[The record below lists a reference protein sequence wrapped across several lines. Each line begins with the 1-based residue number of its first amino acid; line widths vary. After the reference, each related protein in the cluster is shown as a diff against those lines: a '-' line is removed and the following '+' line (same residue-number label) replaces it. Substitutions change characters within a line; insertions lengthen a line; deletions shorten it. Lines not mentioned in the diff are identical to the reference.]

1 MRYSYLL
8 FLLLLTNFIFGQT
21 KIKGQ
26 VIDFDTTIPIAFAK
40 ITYEKKTVFADWEGK
55 FSLEITD
62 FKKPLYIRYKGYYE
76 KPTYVVNDGKL
87 FIIKLTQ
94 DINKIKNEYYSLN
107 KVNHIVKKVIENKK
121 NTQPEKALDS
131 YEYKNYEYLQVT
143 ANPDSISGE
152 IDKIYKKNIF
162 GKQILKLDSTN
173 YKFKKLVE
181 ESHIYQTEKVNLIQH
196 NQNTSKETVLATR
209 MAGFKEPLYE
219 FLGLK
224 LISYSVYDNPF
235 ELLEIPLQNPI
246 SNYGRK
252 LYTYHLLD
260 STEIQNRKVYR
271 IYFEPKKLR
280 ANRLRGLLY
289 VDAENFSVAKAYY
302 RIYGIVNV
310 NASYTFNYLKKE
322 NIWFPEKR
330 KIIISKG
337 SNSEDL
343 NILGGTI
350 KFRSSLEQGLD
361 NNTSDRTVLII
372 ESTPF
377 DIKINHPVKLKF
389 DGIKVYV
396 PESSL
401 KKSEKYWTSI
411 AKDTIDIRKMKTY
424 ISLDSLSQSSNIER
438 KIFLGKKIINGYL
451 PISYVDLD
459 LRSLL
464 KYNNYEGFRVG
475 LGVVTNNK
483 VSEEY
488 KVALYGAYGF
498 KDEGFK
504 YGITPSYLL
513 NKLDE
518 TWLSLSYIDDVS
530 EIGQTTFAT
539 DSRRFRVYD
548 PRPFN
553 ISTFYN
559 NRISSAF
566 IESKILPKTS
576 AYFSISQNEIT
587 PLFDYTFINN
597 GQSFSNYN
605 LTSAQF
611 SIQWNPFSSYMQTPL
626 GKIEIEKRHPKFS
639 LQITQ
644 TIPEILGNNFNFTKV
659 DFKTFYEIQFLSGQK
674 SSFLFQTGL
683 AFGDIPLTQLYAI
696 APNNLNKDAI
706 LKRITFAGK
715 NSFETMYYNE
725 FFSDKYVSMQLKHTF
740 NRVNIGYKLNPEF
753 TVVTRMAFGTID
765 NPENHIGLP
774 FKSLE
779 KGFFESGVE
788 CNKLFK
794 GLGLVAFY
802 RYGNYQLANFDD
814 NIAIKISYSLDLG
827 L

>member
-8 FLLLLTNFIFGQT
+8 LILFFTNFIFGQT

-40 ITYEKKTVFADWEGK
+40 ITYEKTTVFADWEGK
-55 FSLEITD
+55 FSIEITD
-62 FKKPLYIRYKGYYE
+62 FKKPLYVIYKGYYE
-76 KPTYVVNDGKL
+76 KPAYASNDGTL
-87 FIIKLTQ
+87 FIVKLTQ
-94 DINKIKNEYYSLN
+94 DINKVKNEYYSLN
-107 KVNHIVKKVIENKK
+107 KVNHIIKKVIENKK
-121 NTQPEKALDS
+121 NTQPEKALNS
-131 YEYKNYEYLQVT
+131 YEYKNYEYIQVT

-162 GKQILKLDSTN
+162 GKRKIKLDSTN

-181 ESHIYQTEKVNLIQH
+181 KSHIYQTEKVNLIQH
-196 NQNTSKETVLATR
+196 KNNTNKETVLGAR

-224 LISYSVYDNPF
+224 LISYSVYENPF
-235 ELLEIPLQNPI
+235 EILEIPVQNPI

-260 STEIQNRKVYR
+260 STQIQNRKVYR

-289 VDAENFSVAKAYY
+289 VDAENFSIAKAYY
-302 RIYGIVNV
+302 RIYGIVNI
-310 NASYTFNYLKKE
+310 NATYTFDYLEKE
-322 NIWFPEKR
+322 KIWFPEKR
-330 KIIISKG
+330 KIVLSKG

-343 NILGGTI
+343 TILGGTI
-350 KFRSSLEQGLD
+350 KFRASLEQDLE
-361 NNTSDRTVLII
+361 NNASDRTVLLL

-377 DIKINHPVKLKF
+377 DIKINEPLELKF

-401 KKSEKYWTSI
+401 KKPDKYWNSI
-411 AKDTIDIRKMKTY
+411 AKDTIDKRKMKTY
-424 ISLDSLSQSSNIER
+424 TSLDSLSQSSNIER

-459 LRSLL
+459 LRSII
-464 KYNNYEGFRVG
+464 KYNNFEGFRLG
-475 LGVVTNNK
+475 LGAVTNDK
-483 VSEEY
+483 LSDKY
-488 KVALYGAYGF
+488 KIAFYGAYGL
-498 KDEGFK
+498 KDNAFK

-513 NKLDE
+513 NKEDE
-518 TWLSLSYIDDVS
+518 TWVSVSYIDDVS

-539 DSRRFRVYD
+539 DSRRFRIYD

-553 ISTFYN
+553 ISTFYK

-566 IESKILPKTS
+566 IESKIIPKTS
-576 AYFSISQNEIT
+576 TYFSIAQSEIT
-587 PLFDYTFINN
+587 PLFNYTFINN
-597 GQSFSNYN
+597 GQSYTNYN
-605 LTSAQF
+605 TTSVQF
-611 SIQWNPFSSYMQTPL
+611 AIQWNPFSSYMQTPL

-639 LQITQ
+639 LQVTQ
-644 TIPEILGNNFNFTKV
+644 TIPEILGNDFDFTKI
-659 DFKTFYEIQFLSGQK
+659 DFKTFYEIPYLSGQK
-674 SSFLFQTGL
+674 SSLLFQAGL

-696 APNNLNKDAI
+696 APNNLNRDAI

-725 FFSDKYVSMQLKHTF
+725 FFSDRYVSLQLKHTF
-740 NRVNIGYKLNPEF
+740 NRTNIGYKLNPEF
-753 TVVTRMAFGTID
+753 SVVTRMAFGTID
-765 NPENHIGLP
+765 NPENHVGLP
-774 FKSLE
+774 FSSLD

-794 GLGLVAFY
+794 GFGLVAFY
-802 RYGNYQLANFDD
+802 RYGNYQLAKFED
-814 NIAIKISYSLDLG
+814 NIAIKISYNLDLG
-827 L
+827 F

>member
-1 MRYSYLL
+1 M
-8 FLLLLTNFIFGQT
+8 
-21 KIKGQ
+21 
-26 VIDFDTTIPIAFAK
+26 
-40 ITYEKKTVFADWEGK
+40 
-55 FSLEITD
+55 
-62 FKKPLYIRYKGYYE
+62 
-76 KPTYVVNDGKL
+76 
-87 FIIKLTQ
+87 
-94 DINKIKNEYYSLN
+94 
-107 KVNHIVKKVIENKK
+107 
-121 NTQPEKALDS
+121 
-131 YEYKNYEYLQVT
+131 
-143 ANPDSISGE
+143 
-152 IDKIYKKNIF
+152 
-162 GKQILKLDSTN
+162 
-173 YKFKKLVE
+173 
-181 ESHIYQTEKVNLIQH
+181 
-196 NQNTSKETVLATR
+196 
-209 MAGFKEPLYE
+209 
-219 FLGLK
+219 
-224 LISYSVYDNPF
+224 
-235 ELLEIPLQNPI
+235 
-246 SNYGRK
+246 
-252 LYTYHLLD
+252 
-260 STEIQNRKVYR
+260 
-271 IYFEPKKLR
+271 
-280 ANRLRGLLY
+280 
-289 VDAENFSVAKAYY
+289 
-302 RIYGIVNV
+302 
-310 NASYTFNYLKKE
+310 
-322 NIWFPEKR
+322 
-330 KIIISKG
+330 
-337 SNSEDL
+337 
-343 NILGGTI
+343 
-350 KFRSSLEQGLD
+350 
-361 NNTSDRTVLII
+361 
-372 ESTPF
+372 
-377 DIKINHPVKLKF
+377 
-389 DGIKVYV
+389 
-396 PESSL
+396 
-401 KKSEKYWTSI
+401 
-411 AKDTIDIRKMKTY
+411 
-424 ISLDSLSQSSNIER
+424 SQSSNIER

-459 LRSLL
+459 LRSIL

-475 LGVVTNNK
+475 LGAVTNNK
-483 VSEEY
+483 VSEDY
-488 KVALYGAYGF
+488 KVAFYGAYGF
-498 KDEGFK
+498 KDKDFK

-518 TWLSLSYIDDVS
+518 TWLSLSFVDDVS

-576 AYFSISQNEIT
+576 AYFSISQSEIT

-639 LQITQ
+639 LQVTQ
-644 TIPEILGNNFNFTKV
+644 TIPEIFGNNFDFTKV
-659 DFKTFYEIQFLSGQK
+659 DFKTFYEIPYLSGQK

-740 NRVNIGYKLNPEF
+740 NRINIGYKLNPEF

-765 NPENHIGLP
+765 NPENHVGLP
-774 FKSLE
+774 FNSLE

-794 GLGLVAFY
+794 GFGLVAFY

-814 NIAIKISYSLDLG
+814 NIAIKISYNLDLG

>member
-40 ITYEKKTVFADWEGK
+40 ITYDKTTVFADWEGK

-62 FKKPLYIRYKGYYE
+62 FKKPLHIRYKGYYE
-76 KPTYVVNDGKL
+76 KPSYALNDGKL

-107 KVNHIVKKVIENKK
+107 KVNHIVKKIIENKK

-131 YEYKNYEYLQVT
+131 YEYKNYEYIQVT

-152 IDKIYKKNIF
+152 IDKIYKRNLF
-162 GKQILKLDSTN
+162 GKQIIKLDSTN

-196 NQNTSKETVLATR
+196 NQNTTKETVLATR

-260 STEIQNRKVYR
+260 STEIQSRKVYR

-289 VDAENFSVAKAYY
+289 VDAENFSIAKAYY

-310 NASYTFNYLKKE
+310 NATYTFNYLKKE

-330 KIIISKG
+330 KIILSKG

-343 NILGGTI
+343 NILGGTM

-361 NNTSDRTVLII
+361 NNASDRTVLII

-377 DIKINHPVKLKF
+377 DIKINEPVKLNF

-401 KKSEKYWTSI
+401 KKSEKYWNSI
-411 AKDTIDIRKMKTY
+411 AKDTVDIRKMKTY
-424 ISLDSLSQSSNIER
+424 TSLDSLSQSSNIER

-459 LRSLL
+459 LRSIL

-475 LGVVTNNK
+475 FGAVTNNK

-488 KVALYGAYGF
+488 KVAFYGAYGF
-498 KDEGFK
+498 KDEGIK

-518 TWLSLSYIDDVS
+518 TWLSLSFIDDVS

-576 AYFSISQNEIT
+576 AYFSISQSEIT
-587 PLFDYTFINN
+587 PLFDYTFLNN

-611 SIQWNPFSSYMQTPL
+611 AIQWNPFSSYMQTPL

-644 TIPEILGNNFNFTKV
+644 TIPEILGNNFDFTKI

-740 NRVNIGYKLNPEF
+740 NRINIGYKLNPEF

-779 KGFFESGVE
+779 KGFFESGIE

-794 GLGLVAFY
+794 GFGLVAFY

-814 NIAIKISYSLDLG
+814 NIAIKISYNLDLG

>member
-1 MRYSYLL
+1 MRYSYLFFIL
-8 FLLLLTNFIFGQT
+8 FFTHFIFGQT

-40 ITYEKKTVFADWEGK
+40 ITYENTTVFADWEGK
-55 FSLEITD
+55 FSIEIND
-62 FKKPLYIRYKGYYE
+62 FKKPLYVIYKGYYE
-76 KPTYVVNDGKL
+76 KPAYASNDGTL
-87 FIIKLTQ
+87 FIVKLTQ
-94 DINKIKNEYYSLN
+94 DINKVKNEYYSLN
-107 KVNHIVKKVIENKK
+107 KVNHIIKKVIENKK
-121 NTQPEKALDS
+121 NTQPEKALNS
-131 YEYKNYEYLQVT
+131 YEYKNYEYIQVT

-162 GKQILKLDSTN
+162 GKRKIKLDSTN

-181 ESHIYQTEKVNLIQH
+181 KSHIYQTEKVNLIQH
-196 NQNTSKETVLATR
+196 KNNTNKETVLGAR

-224 LISYSVYDNPF
+224 LISYSVYENPF
-235 ELLEIPLQNPI
+235 EILEIPVQNPI

-260 STEIQNRKVYR
+260 STQIQNRKVYR

-289 VDAENFSVAKAYY
+289 VDAENFSIAKAYY
-302 RIYGIVNV
+302 RIYGIVNI
-310 NASYTFNYLKKE
+310 NATYTFDYLEKE
-322 NIWFPEKR
+322 KIWFPEKR
-330 KIIISKG
+330 KIVLSKG

-350 KFRSSLEQGLD
+350 KFRASLEQD
-361 NNTSDRTVLII
+361 IENNASDRTVLLL

-377 DIKINHPVKLKF
+377 DIKINEPLDLKF

-401 KKSEKYWTSI
+401 KKSDKYWSSI
-411 AKDTIDIRKMKTY
+411 AKDTIDKRKMKTY
-424 ISLDSLSQSSNIER
+424 TSLDSLSQSSNIER

-459 LRSLL
+459 LRSII
-464 KYNNYEGFRVG
+464 KYNNFEGFR
-475 LGVVTNNK
+475 LGIGAVMNDNLSDK
-483 VSEEY
+483 Y
-488 KVALYGAYGF
+488 KIAFYGAYGL
-498 KDEGFK
+498 KDNAFK

-513 NKLDE
+513 NKENE
-518 TWLSLSYIDDVS
+518 TWLSVSYIDEIS

-539 DSRRFRVYD
+539 DSRRFRIYD

-553 ISTFYN
+553 ISTFYK
-559 NRISSAF
+559 NRIASAF
-566 IESKILPKTS
+566 IESKIIPKTS
-576 AYFSISQNEIT
+576 AYFSIAQSEIT
-587 PLFDYTFINN
+587 PLFNYTFINN
-597 GQSFSNYN
+597 GQSYTNYN
-605 LTSAQF
+605 TTSLQF
-611 SIQWNPFSSYMQTPL
+611 AIQWNPFSSYMQTPL

-644 TIPEILGNNFNFTKV
+644 TIPEILGNDFDFTKI
-659 DFKTFYEIQFLSGQK
+659 DFKTFYEIPYLSGQK
-674 SSFLFQTGL
+674 SSLLFQAGL

-725 FFSDKYVSMQLKHTF
+725 FFSDRYVSLQLKHTF
-740 NRVNIGYKLNPEF
+740 NRTNIGYKLNPEF
-753 TVVTRMAFGTID
+753 SVVTRMAFGTID
-765 NPENHIGLP
+765 NPENHVGLP
-774 FKSLE
+774 FSSLD

-794 GLGLVAFY
+794 GFGLVAFY
-802 RYGNYQLANFDD
+802 RYGNYQLAKFED
-814 NIAIKISYSLDLG
+814 NIAIKISYNLDLG
-827 L
+827 F